1 MTDFFTKRIRLW
13 GLVIAAGVVGSI
25 ATVFSFLGSLGWFL
39 DLFSHFRVQYF
50 LGLSVVALLLLIP
63 RQRKASVCFSVFAVV
78 NLCSILPL
86 YWNRSE
92 ETSPTVT
99 VYRAILINV
108 NTQFGDVDRVTET
121 IASIIRISSFSRR
134 LVPYNSC

>member
-1 MTDFFTKRIRLW
+1 MGIGHRSRCGRL
-13 GLVIAAGVVGSI
+13 I